1 VPKRPTKKPE
11 PIAAPKVRAAEPDE
25 DGTLQRVENKARNQT
40 VNIGGGPPAPAPPQ
54 TWGQRIWSKF
64 NALVL
69 VSLFG
74 WCVTLIMYAAN
85 PDDARITWLM
95 TMAAGFSGALVRDLF
110 GERDSGRH
118 SDFPGGGF
126 GRGGRDTCCC
136 KCHGETTTSRACT
149 CPCHPDH
156 KREEDQPGIQA

>member
-1 VPKRPTKKPE
+1 MTKRP
-11 PIAAPKVRAAEPDE
+11 PK
-25 DGTLQRVENKARNQT
+25 
-40 VNIGGGPPAPAPPQ
+40 PPAPAGHKHGPPVPDPPPLVEMKGPNANVNIGRAAAPDPPQ

-74 WCVTLIMYAAN
+74 WCVSLIMYAAN

-110 GERDSGRH
+110 GERGSERRGDFGFPSGRA
-118 SDFPGGGF
+118 GN
-126 GRGGRDTCCC
+126 DTCCC
-136 KCHGETTTSRACT
+136 RCHGETTTSRACT

-156 KREEDQPGIQA
+156 KAEEPGIQA